1 MISVGI
7 AAYNE
12 EKNIENTLRKWLD
25 EPINEIIVISDSSTD
40 KTNEIIKRISKK
52 DKRVRLIERE
62 KREGKPSAI
71 NEILKR
77 VKGQIIIMTDADLH
91 PKKGSTNYL
100 LKHFK
105 DKKVGLVAG
114 HPILIDAKGMV
125 GYWSK
130 ISFDIMHK
138 KRLKNIEL
146 DVTGNLYA
154 IRKGIV
160 KKIPT
165 EVMIE
170 DTYVALMAKKKG
182 YDIVYEPNAQ
192 VYVDHP
198 KTIRDFIV
206 QKTRTR
212 TGWYQIT
219 KDENVKT
226 GRSVTAG
233 IKDYFP
239 MTIKNLFTLK
249 GIMYLPLFYIMSF
262 YVWIMAW
269 LNWKSKRKVLD
280 VWKIAESSK

>member
-25 EPINEIIVISDSSTD
+25 EPIDEIIVVSDASTD
-40 KTNEIIKRISKK
+40 KTNKIIQKISKK
-52 DKRVRLIERE
+52 DKRVRLIER
-62 KREGKPSAI
+62 KRREGKPSAL
-71 NEILKR
+71 NEILKM
-77 VKGQIIIMTDADLH
+77 VKGQIIIMTDADLY
-91 PKKGSTNYL
+91 PKKGSTNFL

-114 HPILIDAKGMV
+114 HPVLINSEGMV
-125 GYWSK
+125 GYWSR
-130 ISFDIMHK
+130 ISFDIMHR
-138 KRLKNIEL
+138 KRLNNTEL

-154 IRKGIV
+154 IRNGLV
-160 KKIPT
+160 RKIPT
-165 EVMIE
+165 EVMID
-170 DTYVALMAKKKG
+170 DTYVALMVKKKG
-182 YDIVYEPNAQ
+182 YDIVYEPNAI

-198 KTIRDFIV
+198 KTIKDFIV

-212 TGWYQIT
+212 TGWYQIS

-226 GRSVTAG
+226 ERSISSG
-233 IKDYFP
+233 IKIYFP
-239 MTIKNLFTLK
+239 MTLKNLFTLK
-249 GIMYLPLFYIMSF
+249 GIIYLPLFYIMSF
-262 YVWIMAW
+262 YVWIKAW